1 MTKDQHKEL
10 VKDLCEYITENALK
24 FNFLEYD
31 DLTEDCRYY
40 VVIKKQRI
48 PSENRF
54 ILDKFKD
61 AEKEDAPANCAEC
74 FWFAVCYASYRDDDS
89 GRYRPTIGC
98 PIYRVNFESLHYM
111 LERLEEKVI
120 KEMSYEQ
127 SNRNND
133 NSTTV
138 NPDRDRQTE

>member
-10 VKDLCEYITENALK
+10 VKVLCEYITENALK

-31 DLTEDCRYY
+31 DLTEDGHYY
-40 VVIKKQRI
+40 VVIKKSRI

-54 ILDKFKD
+54 VLDKVKD
-61 AEKEDAPANCAEC
+61 TEKPLEKETAPANCADC
-74 FWFAVCYASYRDDDS
+74 FWFAVCHASYKDDDS
-89 GRYRPTIGC
+89 ERYRPTIGC
-98 PIYRVNFESLHYM
+98 PIYQVNFERLHYM

-127 SNRNND
+127 SNRNHNF
-133 NSTTV
+133 V
-138 NPDRDRQTE
+138 KEQP